1 MSVKRPDAFV
11 CNKCGL
17 KFNDEDKKV
26 MKEVVD
32 GIFASKTV
40 CPKCLSAD
48 IRTTIIG
55 SSDE

>member
-26 MKEVVD
+26 MKEMVD

-40 CPKCLSAD
+40 CPKCFSAD

-55 SSDE
+55 SSDA

>member
-26 MKEVVD
+26 MKELVD

-40 CPKCLSAD
+40 CPQCFSAD

>member
-1 MSVKRPDAFV
+1 MSIERPDSYI
-11 CNKCGL
+11 CNQCGL

-26 MKEVVD
+26 MKEMVD

-40 CPKCLSAD
+40 CPKCFSAD

-55 SSDE
+55 SS

>member
-11 CNKCGL
+11 CNNCGL

-26 MKEVVD
+26 LKEIVD
-32 GIFASKTV
+32 GNFATKTV
-40 CPKCLSAD
+40 CPKCFSAD

-55 SSDE
+55 PSEE